1 MCSRPRGFGFVEFR
15 DPRDA
20 EDALYHVDRN
30 IFGGREISVVMSK
43 ESRKT
48 PKEMMIS
55 MCIFHKHYIIVL
67 LHISYIN
74 AGFRLL
80 SGQQGLCF
88 DEYLRFMKIYRHQPP
103 KFHSK

>member
-1 MCSRPRGFGFVEFR
+1 MCTLFVCSRPRGFGFVEFR

-48 PKEMMIS
+48 PKEMMLS
-55 MCIFHKHYIIVL
+55 MFILGAQIVVDSL
-67 LHISYIN
+67 DASFVHNFIGIVYGN
-74 AGFRLL
+74 T
-80 SGQQGLCF
+80 
-88 DEYLRFMKIYRHQPP
+88 YLGNTLAIRSR
-103 KFHSK
+103 